1 MFRATDTHFRDPR
14 EQTPAPYAPLVSK
27 IFAITLLIQVNSD
40 GTPVDMGTD
49 GAWRI
54 FGNSGTFSKAS
65 RYKGFSL
72 TKKDSEL
79 EPSPASYKAELCLH
93 KLKAKAC
100 ATKMFKPTIDKEAIY
115 ECVGNTKILQ
125 KNYMNKKQKQTLI
138 AEQMYYLHANP
149 LKKNKISESML
160 Y

>member
-14 EQTPAPYAPLVSK
+14 EQTPAPYAPLV
-27 IFAITLLIQVNSD
+27 NSD

-54 FGNSGTFSKAS
+54 SGNSGTFSKAS

-115 ECVGNTKILQ
+115 ECVGNTKIL
-125 KNYMNKKQKQTLI
+125 
-138 AEQMYYLHANP
+138 
-149 LKKNKISESML
+149 
-160 Y
+160 